1 MIGTLITIII
11 YCLVLGLIVWLL
23 NYLIDVIP
31 LQEPFARIARIVVIV
46 LAVLIVI
53 MLLLSLVDSG
63 PLRFPRF

>member
-1 MIGTLITIII
+1 MVGGLLTIVI
-11 YCLVLGLIVWLL
+11 YCIALGLIVWLVH
-23 NYLIDVIP
+23 YLIDVTP
-31 LQEPFARIARIVVIV
+31 VAEPFARVAKIIVIV